1 MNIPVNFATWGMAV
15 LPIVVL
21 VVLMTRFHWS
31 AMKAALVGLVIATF
45 SALVFYK
52 ADARMVAI
60 EAAKGAWS
68 ALPILLVIATAI
80 LLYQVGRAAH
90 AFSVIKEGMSRLLP
104 NELMLVLAIGWG
116 FESFL
121 QGITGFGVPVAVG
134 APLLIGIGVTP
145 MYAILL
151 SLLGPAWGNTFGTLA
166 LAWEALASTAGLDAG
181 STEYY
186 RAAFWASVF
195 LLVWDLLIG
204 MMICWLYGR
213 GEAVRKGL
221 PAVLAMAI
229 VSGGG
234 ELVMSQFSPTLAN
247 FVPSAAGLIV
257 LVLMGRMK
265 MYREKWRVESSKIM
279 VRQSNTSEDA
289 RNPGDATE
297 EERPGDMTLLQA
309 VLPYILLTIIA
320 LGILIVTPIH
330 ELLSQFQI
338 SISVPETVTGYGY
351 VNEAS
356 DAFSPITPFTHASM
370 FLLISALA
378 GLVYYRRLGRIPSG
392 ATKDIGAQTI
402 SMMKAPGMAVLL
414 LVIMSKIM
422 SGTGQTVVLAQG
434 IAGVLGNKYLILA
447 PFVGMLGTFM
457 TGSNMSSNIL
467 FGNFQM
473 TTSSLLGVNA
483 AAVLG
488 AQTGGASVGAA
499 ISPSNIMLGSTTAN
513 CPGKEGEVLK
523 IMLVIAMPVAIGIG
537 LFLFLAFGL

>member
-52 ADARMVAI
+52 ADARMLAI

-80 LLYQVGRAAH
+80 LLYQVGRAAN

-166 LAWEALASTAGLDAG
+166 LSWEALASSAGLASG
-181 STEYY
+181 NTEYY

-195 LLVWDLLIG
+195 LLVWDLIIG
-204 MMICWLYGR
+204 IIICWLYGR
-213 GEAVRKGL
+213 GKSVHKGL
-221 PAVLAMAI
+221 PAVLVMTI

-257 LVLMGRMK
+257 LVSMGRMK
-265 MYREKWRVESSKIM
+265 RYRNEWRVEDSKIM
-279 VRQSNTSEDA
+279 NRRSGTSEDA
-289 RNPGDATE
+289 KNPGDETE
-297 EERPGDMTLLQA
+297 ETLSSNMKLLQA
-309 VLPYILLTIIA
+309 ILPYILLTIIS
-320 LGILIVTPIH
+320 LSILIVTPIH
-330 ELLSQFQI
+330 EFLSQFQI
-338 SISVPETVTGYGY
+338 SIAVPETVTRYGY

-356 DAFSPITPFTHASM
+356 DAFSPITPFTHASV

-378 GLVYYRRLGRIPSG
+378 GLCYYRRLRRIPSG
-392 ATKDIGAQTI
+392 ATKDIGVQTI
-402 SMMKAPGMAVLL
+402 SMMRAPGMAVLL

-467 FGNFQM
+467 FGDFQM

-513 CPGKEGEVLK
+513 CQGKEGEVLK

-537 LFLFLAFGL
+537 LFLFLAFGI